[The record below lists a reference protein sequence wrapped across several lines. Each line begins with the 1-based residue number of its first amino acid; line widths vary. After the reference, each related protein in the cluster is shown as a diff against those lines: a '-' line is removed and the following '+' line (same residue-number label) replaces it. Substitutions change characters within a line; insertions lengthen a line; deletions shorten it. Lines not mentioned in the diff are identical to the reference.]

1 MTVSSKVAEQ
11 PSELKVHTSG
21 LKCQCSGFF
30 TLIAAMYLT
39 IIMNRSSNK
48 QIQRLYFNFIWK
60 FNFQVIITGNY
71 ASNLQQ
77 TLHACISETYAMSSP
92 ISFNIGLDK
101 SAIICSPR
109 TYNFQSIP
117 LTICDKKYSYFCSKQ
132 IKKSINGISV
142 H

>member
-1 MTVSSKVAEQ
+1 MTFIFKVGEQ
-11 PSELKVHTSG
+11 PSEPKVHPSG

-48 QIQRLYFNFIWK
+48 QTYRLYFNFICK
-60 FNFQVIITGNY
+60 FNFQVNITGNY

-92 ISFNIGLDK
+92 VLFNIILDK
-101 SAIICSPR
+101 SAIICSAR

-117 LTICDKKYSYFCSKQ
+117 LTICNKQYSYFCSKQ
-132 IKKSINGISV
+132 IKQSINGISV